1 MKYVWLERWAPGY
14 KKKEEREWSGMKKTQ
29 RSRRLVAWML
39 ALVMMLCAIPFA
51 ASAEQEPE
59 IVLRIGHGSA
69 EFEDHPITIHCNAMK
84 EYIEEKTNGRIR
96 VEIYPGGQLG
106 DTKSLFEM
114 VQMGM
119 LDFTIVPVPMMGAF
133 TDALVGMDMP
143 YLFRGDYEMIY
154 KALKSDAGR
163 EMLANVEADTG
174 VKALGY
180 SFHCWRHF
188 FTNKQITSL
197 EDCKGMKLRVMETS
211 IQQAIFQSMGFAPTA
226 ISLADLYQ
234 SIQQGTVDGA
244 TFDFIGGVSEN
255 YYEVCKYVTK
265 SGHIAFS
272 SVTAMSLPTY
282 NNLSEEDRKI
292 VEEAAAYA
300 EDVTY
305 EKVQILEPIYEEKL
319 KELGVE
325 VIEIDLEPF
334 YETTQTVIDRFCAE
348 SERVK
353 KFVDAVNAMRNEA

>member
-1 MKYVWLERWAPGY
+1 MKSKHVWTRVIA
-14 KKKEEREWSGMKKTQ
+14 
-29 RSRRLVAWML
+29 L
-39 ALVMMLCAIPFA
+39 ALVTMLLCAISMTA
-51 ASAEQEPE
+51 LAEAPE
-59 IVLRIGHGSA
+59 ITLRIGHGSA
-69 EFEDHPITIHCNAMK
+69 EHEDHPITIHCNAMK
-84 EYIEEKTNGRIR
+84 EYIEEHSNGRIK

-119 LDFTIVPVPMMGAF
+119 LDITICPVPMMGAF

-143 YLFRGDYEMIY
+143 YLFKGDYDLIY

-188 FTNKQITSL
+188 FTNKPITKL
-197 EDCKGMKLRVMETS
+197 EDCKGMKLRVMETP
-211 IQQAIFQSMGFAPTA
+211 IQQAIFQSLGFAPTA
-226 ISLADLYQ
+226 IALPDLYQ

-244 TFDFIGGVSEN
+244 TFDFIGGVTEN

-272 SVTAMSLPTY
+272 SITAVSAATYDSLSP
-282 NNLSEEDRKI
+282 EDQKLL
-292 VEEAAAYA
+292 EEAAAYA

-305 EKVQILEPIYEEKL
+305 EKVQELEPIYQEKL

-334 YETTQTVIDRFCAE
+334 YAASQSVYEKFCSE

-353 KFVDAVNAMRNEA
+353 KFVDAVNAMREEV

>member
-1 MKYVWLERWAPGY
+1 MTRNRPWN
-14 KKKEEREWSGMKKTQ
+14 
-29 RSRRLVAWML
+29 RLFAL
-39 ALVMMLCAIPFA
+39 ALAALLLLFA
-51 ASAEQEPE
+51 LPTAMAEEAQ
-59 IVLRIGHGSA
+59 ITLRIGHGSA
-69 EFEDHPITIHCNAMK
+69 EHPDHPITIHCNAMK
-84 EYIEEKTNGRIR
+84 EYIEEKSNGRIK

-119 LDFTIVPVPMMGAF
+119 LDFTICPVPMMGAF

-143 YLFRGDYEMIY
+143 YLFKGDYELIY
-154 KALKSDAGR
+154 KALKSDAGK

-188 FTNKQITSL
+188 FTNKQITCL
-197 EDCKGMKLRVMETS
+197 DDCKGMKLRVMETP
-211 IQQAIFQSMGFAPTA
+211 IQQAIFRSLGFAPTA
-226 ISLADLYQ
+226 ISLSDLYQ

-244 TFDFIGGVSEN
+244 TFDFIGGVTEN

-272 SVTAMSLPTY
+272 SITAMAASTF
-282 NNLSEEDRKI
+282 NSLSEEDQQLMMD
-292 VEEAAAYA
+292 AAAYA

-305 EKVQILEPIYEEKL
+305 EKVQELEPIYEQKL
-319 KELGVE
+319 KDLGVE
-325 VIEIDLEPF
+325 VLEIDLEPF
-334 YETTQTVIDRFCAE
+334 YQASQVVHEEFCAQ
-348 SERVK
+348 SERVQR
-353 KFVDAVNAMRNEA
+353 FVDAVNALREEA

>member
-1 MKYVWLERWAPGY
+1 
-14 KKKEEREWSGMKKTQ
+14 MKKNQ
-29 RSRRLVAWML
+29 VWNRLISLVLIAML
-39 ALVMMLCAIPFA
+39 LLCVLPTALADE
-51 ASAEQEPE
+51 AE
-59 IVLRIGHGSA
+59 ITLRIGHGSA
-69 EFEDHPITIHCNAMK
+69 ENLDHPITIHCNAMK
-84 EYIEEKTNGRIR
+84 EYIEEKSNGRIK

-119 LDFTIVPVPMMGAF
+119 LDFTICPVPMMGAF

-143 YLFRGDYEMIY
+143 YLFQGDYELIY

-188 FTNKQITSL
+188 FTNKQITCL
-197 EDCKGMKLRVMETS
+197 EDCKGMKLRVMETP
-211 IQQAIFQSMGFAPTA
+211 IQQAIFSSLGFAPVA
-226 ISLADLYQ
+226 IALPDLYQ

-244 TFDFIGGVSEN
+244 TFDFIGGVTEN
-255 YYEVCKYVTK
+255 YYEICKYVTK

-272 SVTAMSLPTY
+272 SITAMSPVTFDGM
-282 NNLSEEDRKI
+282 SAEDQQLMI
-292 VEEAAAYA
+292 DAAAYA

-305 EKVQILEPIYEEKL
+305 EKVKELEPIYEQKL
-319 KELGVE
+319 KDLGVE

-334 YETTQTVIDRFCAE
+334 YEATKVVHEKFSAE

-353 KFVDAVNAMRNEA
+353 KFVDAVNALREEA